1 MQNRLLFSA
10 VHLNSHV
17 FTVLHS
23 CKVIKLYVRHLF
35 FYFINFFICFN
46 LRSWKDIKDIS
57 AYYWNK
63 RQPTKTAKI
72 NFQNSW
78 FKSGSRSRS
87 KKVKFIHS
95 EKATKFCEIST
106 IDLTGTK
113 GKLYY
118 QLHISQTW
126 SPIFFTFNS
135 NLWKFSCQLLSSARK
150 TVC

>member
-78 FKSGSRSRS
+78 FKSGSRLRS
-87 KKVKFIHS
+87 KKVRKHSYRELKPRSNFGIGAKTFLSETYLFIYFFKIS
-95 EKATKFCEIST
+95 NWTEIF
-106 IDLTGTK
+106 K
-113 GKLYY
+113 
-118 QLHISQTW
+118 
-126 SPIFFTFNS
+126 N
-135 NLWKFSCQLLSSARK
+135 
-150 TVC
+150 